1 MVVSGCSHRPTE
13 DCVRLGMPWEPVSF
27 NPVRGIDSG
36 SYSAASLVYD
46 GLVAYDEAMNPRP
59 ALAESYQISDD
70 GLVYTFVLKDK
81 LKFCDGAPVTVYD
94 VKKSLEYG
102 GSKYSPFKSDYQD
115 ICAIEVD
122 QASRKVLIRL
132 DRRCE
137 PLISRLSELRILP
150 ARIIDLPDHGNRLL
164 SRSPIGTGA
173 YRLQDWRSG
182 ESLTFVRNQYYWGP
196 KPAIEK
202 IIWRIV
208 PDRNVTAAALARG
221 ELDIAPMDG
230 RTWCQF
236 LSNHRTVRPLVAS
249 VYNGNRTIYLGFN
262 LERKPWS
269 DIRVRRA
276 IASCID
282 RKSLSAVLYGGIAV
296 VPDADVPITNWA
308 FSHETSTTP
317 YDPEAAAKELVLAGY
332 VQSQKILPLRGM
344 QKSWIDK
351 RDGKP
356 LAFRLMTIK
365 DHEAMAQVVADDL
378 KRQGIAC
385 EVEIVEYSSLRRT
398 YMAKGRYDAVIW
410 SRSFGPDPECSIVWK
425 TGGSLNFCR
434 YSDPQSDNLIVQ
446 ARQAGDKQTRKALYS
461 QLQDRLS
468 KQLPWVFILQPKLLI
483 VHREDLV
490 AVQRGQQTYVG
501 MPWDNPA
508 FNARYWHFAKS
519 R

>member
-1 MVVSGCSHRPTE
+1 M
-13 DCVRLGMPWEPVSF
+13 SF

-46 GLVAYDEAMNPRP
+46 GLVAYDQAMNPRP

-70 GLVYTFVLKDK
+70 GLIYTFVLRAG
-81 LKFCDGAPVTVYD
+81 LKFCDGTPVTVYD

-102 GSKYSPFKSDYQD
+102 GSKFSPFKSDYED
-115 ICAIEVD
+115 IKEIEVD
-122 QASRKVLIRL
+122 QASRKVVIHL
-132 DRRCE
+132 DRRCQ

-150 ARIIDLPDHGNRLL
+150 SRIIDLPDHGNKIL
-164 SRSPIGTGA
+164 SRAPIGTGA
-173 YRLQDWRSG
+173 YRLQEWRSG
-182 ESLTFVRNQYYWGP
+182 ESLTFVRNEHYWGAQ
-196 KPAIEK
+196 PAIKK
-202 IIWRIV
+202 IVWRIV

-230 RTWCQF
+230 RTWQEF
-236 LSNHRTVRPLVAS
+236 LSSHRTVRPLTAS
-249 VYNGNRTIYLGFN
+249 IYNGNRTIYLGFN
-262 LERKPWS
+262 LERRPWS

-276 IASCID
+276 IASCMD
-282 RKSLSAVLYGGIAV
+282 RRSMANVLYGGEAV

-308 FSHETSTTP
+308 FSHETTNTP
-317 YDPEAAAKELVLAGY
+317 YDPEAAARDLIAAGY
-332 VQSQKILPLRGM
+332 AESREILPLRGM
-344 QKSWIDK
+344 QKAWIDK

-434 YSDPQSDNLIVQ
+434 YSDAESDNLIVE
-446 ARQAGDKQTRKALYS
+446 ARRAGDRQTRKALYTD
-461 QLQDRLS
+461 LQNRLS

-483 VHREDLV
+483 VHRDDLIG
-490 AVQRGQQTYVG
+490 VQRVQQTYVG

-508 FNARYWHFAKS
+508 FNARYWRFT